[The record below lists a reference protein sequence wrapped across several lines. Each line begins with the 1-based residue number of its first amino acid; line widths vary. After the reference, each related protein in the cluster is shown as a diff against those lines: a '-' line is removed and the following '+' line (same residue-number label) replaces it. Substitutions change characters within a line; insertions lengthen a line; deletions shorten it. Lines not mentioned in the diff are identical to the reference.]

1 MIIEQLIA
9 GGAKGLLEGFGSF
22 AKDMRQVFT
31 GEIDPVKKAE
41 LQAKLMEFEFLA
53 TKAQTDINIEEA
65 KNPNIFVAGWRPFIG
80 WVCGVGL
87 LYATM
92 LQPAMNWWAKLYHPE
107 FTAPGFD
114 TATLMTTLA
123 TLLGLGGLRTFEK
136 FKDVENKR

>member
-1 MIIEQLIA
+1 MFLEALTK
-9 GGAKGLLEGFGSF
+9 GGVEGLLGSIGPL
-22 AKDMRQVFT
+22 AKDLREAIT
-31 GEIDPVKKAE
+31 GEPSAEKKAE
-41 LQAKLMEFEFLA
+41 FQQKLMEFEYLVG
-53 TKAQTDINIEEA
+53 KAQTDINLEEA
-65 KNPNIFVAGWRPFIG
+65 KNTNLFVAGWRPFIG

-92 LQPAMNWWAKLYHPE
+92 LQPAMTWWAKLYHPE